1 MNMPRYLQVVGRK
14 KSGKTR
20 LIENLTR
27 ELVNRGYRI
36 ATIKHTSHDHDFDR
50 PDTDSWRHRKAGSE
64 STIILSPHNWI
75 CHSSLPGDN
84 TMRSLEETLFRD
96 KDLVICEGYREK
108 ETPMI
113 ECVAPGQE
121 RIFEDQSSMIAL
133 ISEDRSA
140 EGIPNFDPANI
151 TEVAQWII
159 KEFGLKP
166 SAC

>member
-1 MNMPRYLQVVGRK
+1 MPQYLQIVGRK

-27 ELVNRGYRI
+27 ELVKRGYRI

-50 PDTDSWRHRKAGSE
+50 PGTDSWRHRKAGSE

-75 CHSSLPGDN
+75 CHSSLPGEN
-84 TMRSLEETLFRD
+84 TMRTLEETLFRD
-96 KDLVICEGYREK
+96 KDLVICEGHRER

-113 ECVAPGQE
+113 ECVARGQE
-121 RIFEDQSSMIAL
+121 PIFKDRSNMIAL

-140 EGIPNFDPANI
+140 TGIPNFDPANI
-151 TEVAQWII
+151 TEVALWII